1 MEAPLLALREV
12 SLMFRRSPQRVVR
25 VIECASLDV
34 HAGELVAVLAG
45 RGQGKT
51 SLLRVA
57 AGIER
62 PERGEVRFKGR
73 DLWTLSDRRRSEL
86 LRYEIA
92 LAQPLGPDID
102 LPVLTHV
109 AIPLFPNIGRG
120 RAYERALQ
128 TLDRMGLRELADQPW
143 TGLADSERALVVL
156 AQGIVRK
163 PSLLLIDNLTATLGI
178 RETEELGRLLR
189 SIAEEDGSAALMC
202 VSDAEASTWCD
213 RVATLGE
220 ARLVAP
226 SPRRPGDEGSV
237 VIDFPGGAPLR
248 ASSDA

>member
-1 MEAPLLALREV
+1 MGAPLLVLREV
-12 SLMFRRSPQRVVR
+12 SLTFRRGPRHVVR
-25 VIECASLDV
+25 VLEGASLDV

-57 AGIER
+57 AGMER
-62 PERGEVRFKGR
+62 PERGEVRFKGE
-73 DLWTLSDRRRSEL
+73 DLWRLSDRRRSEL
-86 LRYEIA
+86 LRHEIGFA
-92 LAQPLGPDID
+92 EPLGPDVD

-109 AIPLFPNIGRG
+109 AIPLFPYVGRQ
-120 RAYERALQ
+120 RAYERALR
-128 TLDRMGLRELADQPW
+128 TLDRLGLRELADQPW
-143 TGLADSERALVVL
+143 TGLADSERALAVL
-156 AQGIVRK
+156 GQGIVRQ
-163 PSLLLIDNLTATLGI
+163 PDLLLIDNLTATLGL

-189 SIAEEDGSAALMC
+189 SLAEEDGTAALMC

-226 SPRRPGDEGSV
+226 PPRRPAQARGV
-237 VIDFPGGAPLR
+237 VLDFPAGPSLR
-248 ASSDA
+248 ASADA